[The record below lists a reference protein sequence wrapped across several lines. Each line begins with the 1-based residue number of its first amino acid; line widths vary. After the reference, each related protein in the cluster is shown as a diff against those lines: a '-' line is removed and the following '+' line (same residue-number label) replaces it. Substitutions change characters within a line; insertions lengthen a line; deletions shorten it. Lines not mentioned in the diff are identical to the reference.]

1 MIVEKLDWDS
11 SFFGYEVGNIILT
24 EDYLFDKTDFIRS
37 TSKFKLVYLFSK
49 KLIDFDSISLVDDK
63 IVLSRDLSYFEINEK
78 RNTVV
83 IQTFNSKIHSVEEI
97 QKLSLESGIYSRFYL
112 DKNFKDNEY
121 EKLYLSWIN
130 QSIGGRLAFA
140 VLVAVNENKTILG
153 FITIN
158 KKKEFIAEIGLIAV
172 SNESRGKGVAKNLLK
187 KSFEVV
193 NELGYKKIQVVTQ
206 KNNLPAMNLYKSE
219 GFKIIERTYVYH
231 YWNL

>member
-63 IVLSRDLSYFEINEK
+63 IVLSRDLSCFEINEK

-112 DKNFKDNEY
+112 DKILKIMNMKNF
-121 EKLYLSWIN
+121 I
-130 QSIGGRLAFA
+130 
-140 VLVAVNENKTILG
+140 
-153 FITIN
+153 
-158 KKKEFIAEIGLIAV
+158 
-172 SNESRGKGVAKNLLK
+172 
-187 KSFEVV
+187 
-193 NELGYKKIQVVTQ
+193 
-206 KNNLPAMNLYKSE
+206 
-219 GFKIIERTYVYH
+219 
-231 YWNL
+231 